1 MSPVKNLFGADGIRG
16 IIDKYPLRS
25 EDVEQL
31 GRAIAAATRSHSS
44 APEFLVGADTRES
57 SQRLKRT
64 LSDGLSRA
72 GVRVIDAGTLPTA
85 ALSFLIASKGFF
97 SGGAMITASHNP
109 VIENGI
115 KVFDPRGV
123 KVTDEIELQIE
134 EHFRGSTPPLLDLYP
149 TPPRD
154 DPTYTEQYIR
164 ALAQE
169 QRNEP
174 RFGKRI
180 VIDCANGAASTLAPA
195 VMDKLGLPY
204 ALINANPDGNNINF
218 QAGSEHVRLYPELF

>member
-1 MSPVKNLFGADGIRG
+1 M
-16 IIDKYPLRS
+16 
-25 EDVEQL
+25 
-31 GRAIAAATRSHSS
+31 
-44 APEFLVGADTRES
+44 GADTRES

-134 EHFRGSTPPLLDLYP
+134 EHFRGSTPPFSIFTQP
-149 TPPRD
+149 HPEMTPLIQSSIFVHWPR
-154 DPTYTEQYIR
+154 T
-164 ALAQE
+164 AQ
-169 QRNEP
+169 
-174 RFGKRI
+174 
-180 VIDCANGAASTLAPA
+180 
-195 VMDKLGLPY
+195 
-204 ALINANPDGNNINF
+204 
-218 QAGSEHVRLYPELF
+218 